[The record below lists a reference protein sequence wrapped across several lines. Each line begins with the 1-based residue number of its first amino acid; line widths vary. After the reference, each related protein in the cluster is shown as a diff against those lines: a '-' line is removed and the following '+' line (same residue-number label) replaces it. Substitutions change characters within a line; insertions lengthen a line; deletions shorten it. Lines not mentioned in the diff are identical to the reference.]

1 MFGLFRKKTE
11 KEKLQQQYKNLM
23 KEAYELSKLNRS
35 LSDSKYAE
43 ADKLQKQIEA
53 LSANP

>member
-1 MFGLFRKKTE
+1 MFGIFRKKTE
-11 KEKLQQQYKNLM
+11 KEKLQKQYKKLM
-23 KEAYELSKLNRS
+23 KEAFELSKVNRS

-43 ADKLQKQIEA
+43 ADNIQKQIDA